1 MVTCPGTGPTA
12 HLGPRLPPSC
22 LPDPSFPE
30 FMMNI
35 PHISETLHHQ
45 QNSLQGTYYLHE
57 KHLSAGPPSPKVPEY
72 AWMKEKK
79 AVRKSS
85 PGLLAPHPPGQ
96 TMVASP
102 GSSLPS
108 HQPDFGDGGS
118 DGGSTGT
125 GSNPRRLRTA
135 YTNTQLLELEKEFHF
150 NKYLCRPRRIEI
162 AASLDL
168 TERQVKVWFQNR
180 RMKFKRQTQ
189 TKGVGDGSSDDK
201 VTSSSPAI
209 DSTSSEDGEA
219 MKESKSELSSDVES
233 RLGSPSELFM
243 KKDEKEDVGSIESV
257 GKENRHPTDTG
268 SILSVP
274 EDQKST
280 LDLDDDV
287 LLIKT
292 TDKETRL
299 PTKERPAKR
308 RCIRKDSSAVSPMP
322 SLAPEAFS
330 AGMTRLSS
338 PLPPQS
344 SMPNMWGGYSANQC
358 SDLSQDSFGF
368 QGHRSAHQQI
378 DQRVPH
384 FWFTRTLQTRELWLR
399 CIWNEHV

>member
-1 MVTCPGTGPTA
+1 MELTTYGCELQLQLGLTNFSSYTVPGKSFEEKLDLFLHIFWRHWIDLLHFQIHVDVIDTHRSLNHNWLCSNDNLDAQPDFGTNFTRVPTWLPCPGTGPTA
-12 HLGPRLPPSC
+12 PFGAPGCPPSC

-72 AWMKEKK
+72 AWMKEEK

-162 AASLDL
+162 AASL
-168 TERQVKVWFQNR
+168 
-180 RMKFKRQTQ
+180 
-189 TKGVGDGSSDDK
+189 
-201 VTSSSPAI
+201 
-209 DSTSSEDGEA
+209 
-219 MKESKSELSSDVES
+219 
-233 RLGSPSELFM
+233 
-243 KKDEKEDVGSIESV
+243 
-257 GKENRHPTDTG
+257 
-268 SILSVP
+268 
-274 EDQKST
+274 
-280 LDLDDDV
+280 
-287 LLIKT
+287 
-292 TDKETRL
+292 
-299 PTKERPAKR
+299 
-308 RCIRKDSSAVSPMP
+308 
-322 SLAPEAFS
+322 
-330 AGMTRLSS
+330 
-338 PLPPQS
+338 
-344 SMPNMWGGYSANQC
+344 
-358 SDLSQDSFGF
+358 
-368 QGHRSAHQQI
+368 
-378 DQRVPH
+378 
-384 FWFTRTLQTRELWLR
+384 
-399 CIWNEHV
+399 